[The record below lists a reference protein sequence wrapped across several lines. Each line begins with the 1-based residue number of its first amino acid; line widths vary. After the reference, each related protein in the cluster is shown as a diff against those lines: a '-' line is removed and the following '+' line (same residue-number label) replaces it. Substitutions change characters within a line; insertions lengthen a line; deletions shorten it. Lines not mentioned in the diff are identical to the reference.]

1 MYIYIY
7 VYIDVYLV
15 DYTHIHARHIYLRMS
30 IFLVFDIIFFQYF
43 HCMISTTFEQFLLTP
58 TFSRNVRE
66 CETDVPWN
74 LGKSVVTY
82 HRRRYWGISAI
93 CPGLHSSGRLDP
105 FLLGFFVGRNPEV
118 TYGGVVFL
126 WKLIRIYRIV
136 GWSARNRDMPYAWNI
151 YDSDGWTLWDLQ
163 LKQPPC
169 TPVGC
174 LFHV

>member
-1 MYIYIY
+1 MYIYICIHRCIFGWLY
-7 VYIDVYLV
+7 TYTCKTHLSAHVYFSGIRY
-15 DYTHIHARHIYLRMS
+15 YIFS
-30 IFLVFDIIFFQYF
+30 IFSLHDFHDIRTVSFD
-43 HCMISTTFEQFLLTP
+43 P
-58 TFSRNVRE
+58 
-66 CETDVPWN
+66 DV
-74 LGKSVVTY
+74 LKE
-82 HRRRYWGISAI
+82 
-93 CPGLHSSGRLDP
+93 CPGMWDRCSLEPWKVCGNLPSSTILRHQCHLPGSS
-105 FLLGFFVGRNPEV
+105 FQWQVGSVFVGFFVGRNPEV

>member
-1 MYIYIY
+1 MYIWLI
-7 VYIDVYLV
+7 I
-15 DYTHIHARHIYLRMS
+15 HIYMQDTFLCACLFFWYS
-30 IFLVFDIIFFQYF
+30 ILYWLYF
-43 HCMISTTFEQFLLTP
+43 HFMISTTFEQFLLNP
-58 TFSRNVRE
+58 TFSRKFWNVRQMF
-66 CETDVPWN
+66 

>member
-1 MYIYIY
+1 MYIYICIHRCIFGWLSTYTCKIHLSVHVYFSGIRYY
-7 VYIDVYLV
+7 VDC
-15 DYTHIHARHIYLRMS
+15 
-30 IFLVFDIIFFQYF
+30 IFI
-43 HCMISTTFEQFLLTP
+43 CMISTTFEQFLLTP

-66 CETDVPWN
+66 CETDVPWKVCGN
-74 LGKSVVTY
+74 LPSSTILRHQCHLPGSSFQWQVGSVFV
-82 HRRRYWGISAI
+82 
-93 CPGLHSSGRLDP
+93 
-105 FLLGFFVGRNPEV
+105 GFFVGRNPEV
-118 TYGGVVFL
+118 MYGGVFFL

-136 GWSARNRDMPYAWNI
+136 GWSAKNRDMPYAWNI